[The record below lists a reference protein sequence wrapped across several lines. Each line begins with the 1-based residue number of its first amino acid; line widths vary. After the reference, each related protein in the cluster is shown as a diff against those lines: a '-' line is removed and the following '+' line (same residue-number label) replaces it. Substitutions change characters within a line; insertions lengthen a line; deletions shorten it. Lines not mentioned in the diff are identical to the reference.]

1 MLERKG
7 FMPINYLKKES
18 YTGSCHGMRFKM
30 AKAEAEGEKEGE
42 TRTVLRVTHWPEPYG
57 FDATPQE
64 KKTSVDMSFDEEG
77 IQAGIRWLNEAFEKQ
92 YSNEACA
99 DEEDAHETDADETNA
114 DEADT
119 GEGEET

>member
-1 MLERKG
+1 M
-7 FMPINYLKKES
+7 
-18 YTGSCHGMRFKM
+18 
-30 AKAEAEGEKEGE
+30 
-42 TRTVLRVTHWPEPYG
+42 LRVTHWRVPYG